1 MHQITNV
8 QMDNH
13 KKRQLKG
20 HKRFAFIAHKGVEM
34 GIVLG
39 TISIKVMDNTEKS

>member
-1 MHQITNV
+1 MFKWIII
-8 QMDNH
+8 

-20 HKRFAFIAHKGVEM
+20 HKRFALAHKGVEM